1 MEQITTDVLVV
12 GGGTGGTAAAIQSAL
27 AGAETVLVSEFSW
40 LGGMLTSA
48 GVAAIDGHELAAWQT
63 GIWGKFLRALQQR
76 QPEGLDHGWVS
87 MFTYDPRIGAAIF
100 AEWVQSL
107 PNLRWIVGEIPEE
120 VIRRGDRI
128 IGAQF
133 ENYTIQATITID
145 STELGD
151 LLPLGNIPH
160 RWGWELQAEFGEPS
174 APIELQPWMQKYP
187 VQAPTGVVLMQDFG
201 EAILQGRG
209 YANAP
214 EILPK
219 VIPDKTP
226 EFKQPSIF
234 DKFTQAWTH
243 HGAEAFLNYGRLP
256 GGLIMI
262 NWPIAGN
269 DYGEGLDRL
278 IASPEKRRQFEQECF
293 THSHNFASFIQQQ
306 LGRRYG
312 LAMGVFPHHPDNLDH
327 SDHAANLG
335 DRFSKVEATPT
346 AFALHP
352 YYRESRRLKGLATI
366 TEQDI
371 LPVTG
376 GDAAPFRSDSVAI
389 AHYANDHHYP
399 GHDLPLLP
407 KSRRWGGRWTGTP
420 FCIPYGALIPETIDG
435 FLVCEKNISV
445 SHIANGAT
453 RLQPAVLL
461 LGQAA
466 GMAAALCIK
475 TGKMPR
481 ELPVRELQ
489 AALLGQGNLPPI
501 APSSIVPLYNLP
513 PHHPQWL
520 HWQEYFLDHPEKY
533 PMSGEVGKGGT
544 GRYWEVQGG
553 RGRYGEVEEVE
564 EVKKK
569 GLFDFEEYLGK
580 FSKFGESGEF
590 GSQVYQ
596 GVFHRLDVQ
605 HYQINFLDQI
615 FDQNC
620 LDQNKP
626 GGRTWGL
633 ITLNPEVNQ
642 RLLSYVDGQKIE
654 VVGRLNLS
662 GKWLTIE
669 GLLENQV
676 GT

>member
-63 GIWGKFLRALQQR
+63 GIWGKFLRTLQQR

-128 IGAQF
+128 IGAKFQ
-133 ENYTIQATITID
+133 NYTIQATITID
-145 STELGD
+145 GTELGD

-174 APIELQPWMQKYP
+174 APIELEPWMQKYP
-187 VQAPTGVVLMQDFG
+187 VQAPTGVVFMQDFG
-201 EAILQGRG
+201 EAI
-209 YANAP
+209 AP

-219 VIPDKTP
+219 VIPATIP
-226 EFKQPSIF
+226 ESQESTIF
-234 DKFTQAWTH
+234 EKLNEKFTQAWAH
-243 HGAEAFLNYGRLP
+243 HGAEAFLSYGRLP

-312 LAMGVFPHHPDNLDH
+312 LATGVFPHHLDPSDSPQNLD
-327 SDHAANLG
+327 
-335 DRFSKVEATPT
+335 DRFSKIEGTST
-346 AFALHP
+346 ALAIHP

-371 LPVTG
+371 LPVTS

-420 FCIPYGALIPETIDG
+420 FCIPYGALIPEAIDG

-489 AALLGQGNLPPI
+489 AALLGQGNSPAI

-513 PHHPQWL
+513 PDHPQWL
-520 HWQEYFLDHPEKY
+520 PWQEYFLDHPEKY
-533 PMSGEVGKGGT
+533 PVSGEVEEGGKEGTGRYGEVQELEEGGT
-544 GRYWEVQGG
+544 GRYREVQGG
-553 RGRYGEVEEVE
+553 TGED
-564 EVKKK
+564 
-569 GLFDFEEYLGK
+569 LFDSRESLGK
-580 FSKFGESGEF
+580 SGEF
-590 GSQVYQ
+590 GGVGASDRQVYQ

-605 HYQINFLDQI
+605 HYQITFLEQI
-615 FDQNC
+615 F

-642 RLLSYVDGQKIE
+642 RLLSYADGQKIE
-654 VVGRLNLS
+654 VVGRLNPS

-669 GLLENQV
+669 SLVEHILEN
-676 GT
+676 

>member
-12 GGGTGGTAAAIQSAL
+12 GGGTGGTAAAIQAAL

-87 MFTYDPRIGAAIF
+87 MFTYDPRIGATIF
-100 AEWVQSL
+100 AEWVQEL
-107 PNLRWIVGEIPEE
+107 PNLRWIVGEIPQE
-120 VIRRGDRI
+120 VLREGDRI
-128 IGAQF
+128 TGVKF
-133 ENYTIQATITID
+133 PNYTIQAKITID
-145 STELGD
+145 GTELGD

-160 RWGWELQAEFGEPS
+160 RWGWELQAEFAEPS
-174 APIELQPWMQKYP
+174 APIQLEPWMQKYP

-201 EAILQGRG
+201 EAI
-209 YANAP
+209 AP

-219 VIPDKTP
+219 VIPDDIP
-226 EFKQPSIF
+226 ASQQSDIF
-234 DKFTQAWTH
+234 EKLNEKFSQAWMH

-256 GGLIMI
+256 SGLIMI

-278 IASPEKRRQFEQECF
+278 IAAPEQRRQFEQECF
-293 THSHNFASFIQQQ
+293 DHSHNFASFIQQQ

-312 LAMGVFPHHPDNLDH
+312 LATGVFPRHPDT
-327 SDHAANLG
+327 SDNSTNLG
-335 DRFSKVEATPT
+335 DRCSKVEATPT

-352 YYRESRRLKGLATI
+352 YYRESRRLKGIVTI
-366 TEQDI
+366 TEPDI

-376 GDAAPFRSDSVAI
+376 GDAAPLRLDSVAI

-420 FCIPYGALIPETIDG
+420 FCIPYGALIPATIDG

-489 AALLGQGNLPPI
+489 AALLGQSNLPTI

-513 PHHPQWL
+513 PAHPQWL
-520 HWQEYFLDHPEKY
+520 HWQEYFLDHPEEY
-533 PMSGEVGKGGT
+533 PGSGEVVEGGT
-544 GRYWEVQGG
+544 GRYREVQEKLGTGRYREVQGG
-553 RGRYGEVEEVE
+553 TGEE
-564 EVKKK
+564 
-569 GLFDFEEYLGK
+569 LFDSRKSLGK
-580 FSKFGESGEF
+580 SGEF
-590 GSQVYQ
+590 GGVGSSGRQVYQ
-596 GVFHRLDVQ
+596 GVFHRLDGQ
-605 HYQINFLDQI
+605 YYQITFLEQI
-615 FDQNC
+615 FS
-620 LDQNKP
+620 DQNKP
-626 GGRTWGL
+626 KGGTWGL

-642 RLLSYVDGQKIE
+642 RLLSYPDGEKIE
-654 VVGRLNLS
+654 VVGRLNPS

-669 GLLENQV
+669 GILENQA
-676 GT
+676 GLDRKIK